1 MKKVRSSI
9 TYLAHID
16 AHLLYLLWLT
26 DCTGN
31 DDDAKGLNRKPVS
44 GTLQI
49 TIKSAR
55 DLDHLPTNR
64 RKPTETVVVVKV
76 EDTPRARTHPSR
88 ADRWNE
94 DFELHVDK
102 ANEVEVTIY
111 DRVSGASDTPTPIGM
126 LWIRLSDVVD
136 ELRRKKVGAEAGA
149 GWVTAAG
156 VEGGGQ
162 TPPGSGIPGHQSS
175 GSIGGALDMPVAQT
189 LPPGSQTAALRPGT
203 TSAIDGIDSWFS
215 VEPAGQID
223 LHLNFSMLL
232 LCSKDGPCPLAEPS

>member
-1 MKKVRSSI
+1 MH
-9 TYLAHID
+9 AAPD
-16 AHLLYLLWLT
+16 
-26 DCTGN
+26 
-31 DDDAKGLNRKPVS
+31 DDDAKGLRRRPVS
-44 GTLQI
+44 GSLQI

-55 DLDHLPTNR
+55 DIEHLPSNKR
-64 RKPTETVVVVKV
+64 RPTETVVVVKV

-88 ADRWNE
+88 TDRWNE

-111 DRVSGASDTPTPIGM
+111 DKPYGNDPPTPIGM

-156 VEGGGQ
+156 MEGSAGPSAPHAHHQHSNSMGGG
-162 TPPGSGIPGHQSS
+162 GSQ
-175 GSIGGALDMPVAQT
+175 ALDTPVAAHLLANAQ
-189 LPPGSQTAALRPGT
+189 SAALRPGT
-203 TSAIDGIDSWFS
+203 TVDGIDAWFS

-223 LHLNFSMLL
+223 LHLNFGAHTMLSL
-232 LCSKDGPCPLAEPS
+232 HARSLSALTGYS